1 MIDLG
6 YFATTRNSYTRPLRK
21 CVSFFVRVLLG
32 FLHPPFVYSREC
44 FTLAV
49 VFEAYTSQAFS
60 PFSCWSPKMSPFGG
74 LSNKDLVLFFTF
86 PRTVYSRVSCCF
98 LLRRYT
104 FQALFSFLVDPR
116 KCLFS
121 LGYLTRIWFL
131 SLTFPR
137 TVYSR
142 VSWCFLL
149 RRYTF
154 QAFFFV
160 WSPKVISFRCLPNK
174 KSLFPTILREMS
186 PLVFRCCFSL
196 GALLLSSFFPLCL
209 ISESCFP
216 FVYYLTRVGCL
227 RIFSFD
233 LFLPKG
239 LCHLSVSEK
248 DVWLPI
254 PF

>member
-1 MIDLG
+1 MFTIFTVISWLIWVV
-6 YFATTRNSYTRPLRK
+6 AQHIQNSYTRPSRK
-21 CVSFFVRVLLG
+21 CVSFFVRFLLG
-32 FLHPPFVYSREC
+32 VVQPLFVYSREW

-104 FQALFSFLVDPR
+104 FQAPFSFLVDPR

-121 LGYLTRIWFL
+121 LGCLTRIWFL

-154 QAFFFV
+154 QAFF
-160 WSPKVISFRCLPNK
+160 S
-174 KSLFPTILREMS
+174 SLFGLRKLS
-186 PLVFRCCFSL
+186 PFDV
-196 GALLLSSFFPLCL
+196 
-209 ISESCFP
+209 
-216 FVYYLTRVGCL
+216 YLTRNCYFPRFSEKCL
-227 RIFSFD
+227 LSCFVVVFSWGVTPFK
-233 LFLPKG
+233 LFF
-239 LCHLSVSEK
+239 LSVWFPKAVS
-248 DVWLPI
+248 LSCI
-254 PF
+254 T